1 MAEQQKQR
9 PAHSLRMGPLSA
21 TVWGNRRESGTMF
34 YSVQL
39 SRSYRDSSD
48 EWQQTNYFN
57 QADLLNLAKLAE
69 RAEEWIASRQAQRR
83 RNDVDDAPIEEDK
96 EDLPF

>member
-9 PAHSLRMGPLSA
+9 PAHSLRMGALSA
-21 TVWGNRRESGTMF
+21 TVWGNRRESGTTF

-39 SRSYRDSSD
+39 SRSYRDSNE
-48 EWQQTNYFN
+48 EWQQSNYFN
-57 QADLLNLAKLAE
+57 QADLLNVAKLAE
-69 RAEEWIASRQAQRR
+69 RAEEWIAAKQAQPKRTP
-83 RNDVDDAPIEEDK
+83 DDTPIEDDA